1 MKIESLAKENPNAL
15 DNFRNLAR
23 VVAPRPRHFLHD
35 RWFHPHPSCIG
46 DCCLLNPC
54 HPGEKA
60 DYLIAETKHMKSIT
74 VLGIL
79 LVVLGGLALA
89 YQGFSYTRR
98 EKIIDIGPI
107 HATADTQEH
116 VPLPPIVGG
125 LALAAGVVLL
135 VMGAKQK
142 T

>member
-1 MKIESLAKENPNAL
+1 
-15 DNFRNLAR
+15 
-23 VVAPRPRHFLHD
+23 
-35 RWFHPHPSCIG
+35 
-46 DCCLLNPC
+46 
-54 HPGEKA
+54 
-60 DYLIAETKHMKSIT
+60 MKSMT
-74 VLGIL
+74 LLGIV

-98 EKIIDIGPI
+98 EKVIDIGPI
-107 HATADTQEH
+107 HATADKEEH

-125 LALAAGVVLL
+125 LALAGGAVLL